1 MTYWV
6 SLEPKKDKHT
16 WICSVCRIHYPV
28 LQSFMAYTRVCNTL
42 NTTGATS
49 EEGIDTLPEH
59 MDSNQVLNG
68 VHVAQSLVFFAV
80 FVLLYFFILSLYYP
94 SYDLQ
99 LLITPLV
106 SSNFLDHTDTISQN
120 GQVMN
125 FRKTQR
131 FRYNII
137 DRVNVEAHRHMARNY
152 LCRSP

>member
-1 MTYWV
+1 
-6 SLEPKKDKHT
+6 
-16 WICSVCRIHYPV
+16 
-28 LQSFMAYTRVCNTL
+28 MAYTRVCNTL

-106 SSNFLDHTDTISQN
+106 SSNFLDHTDTIS
-120 GQVMN
+120 
-125 FRKTQR
+125 
-131 FRYNII
+131 
-137 DRVNVEAHRHMARNY
+137 
-152 LCRSP
+152 